1 MAISAYQKR
10 HGPPTGL
17 SEGATGAEV
26 ISTLRLRYA
35 LYANHN
41 HLYISDDTN
50 DELAEAIEMYDTTVR
65 DKQVLQRDISF
76 LIILIINVGQKHPHL

>member
-10 HGPPTGL
+10 HGAPTGL

-26 ISTLRLRYA
+26 ISILRLRYA
-35 LYANHN
+35 LNANHN

-50 DELAEAIEMYDTTVR
+50 DELAEAIEMYDSTVR
-65 DKQVLQRDISF
+65 DKPVLRTKGDF
-76 LIILIINVGQKHPHL
+76 LSHHPHY